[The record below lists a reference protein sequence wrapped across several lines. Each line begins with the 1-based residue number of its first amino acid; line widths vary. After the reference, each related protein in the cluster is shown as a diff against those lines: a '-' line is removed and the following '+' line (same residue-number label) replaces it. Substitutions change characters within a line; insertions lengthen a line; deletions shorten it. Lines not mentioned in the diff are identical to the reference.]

1 MQPQRDL
8 GHAYDM
14 LLASRA
20 VHSFITGRQAGDL
33 LSDRQLRDAVEKE
46 LEIVGEAVRR
56 ISDGFK
62 LSHANVPWRR
72 IAGLRNVLIH
82 EYREVDLD
90 ELWRIATVEI
100 SPLIEQLGIIFAQ
113 QPDA

>member
-1 MQPQRDL
+1 MRQQRDL
-8 GHAYDM
+8 GYAYDM

-20 VHSFITGRQAGDL
+20 IQSFITGRQAADL
-33 LSDRQLRDAVEKE
+33 RGDRQLRDAVEKE
-46 LEIVGEAVRR
+46 LEIIGEAARR
-56 ISDGFK
+56 VSDEFQ
-62 LSHANVPWRR
+62 SSYSDVPWRR